1 MRIGIDARFY
11 GPIGKG
17 LGRYTEKLIE
27 YLEISDTEN
36 EYLIFLL
43 QENFDE
49 YIPRNK
55 NFKKVLAQYRW
66 YSFGEQFFFPFQLFF
81 SHLDLV
87 HFPHFNVPFLYPK
100 KFVVTIHDLILLHY
114 PTIENTT
121 RSKLF
126 YKIKFLAY
134 RFIIASALYRAKHII
149 TVSQFTKEDIL
160 ATYSYAR
167 GKISVTYEA
176 TDPLCQFLPREKE
189 RELFERLGLVFDTA
203 RDGQEKSLHDILK
216 PYLLYVGNAYPHK
229 NLEAILRIAPQFPTY
244 EFVFV
249 GKEDYFYAR
258 LKRQAEKQKIQNIIF
273 AGFVSDQEL
282 SSLYRCAT
290 CYLFPSLYEGFGFPP
305 LEAMVRGLPVLSSS
319 CGSLPEIL
327 GDAASYFDPHEAGSF
342 EKRLTSI
349 LDSDIVREDLRLRGY
364 EQVKRYSFDR
374 MAKETL
380 EIYIRS
386 IKNKE

>member
-11 GPIGKG
+11 GSIGKG

-49 YIPRNK
+49 YVPQNK

-81 SHLDLV
+81 SHLDIV

-134 RFIIASALYRAKHII
+134 RFVIACALYRAKHVI
-149 TVSQFTKEDIL
+149 TVSRFTKEDIL
-160 ATYSYAR
+160 VTYPFAG
-167 GKISVTYEA
+167 GKISITYEA
-176 TDPLCQFLPREKE
+176 ADSLCQFLPREKE
-189 RELFERLGLVFDTA
+189 QVLFERLGLLRNAVPN
-203 RDGQEKSLHDILK
+203 GQEKSLHDILK

-229 NLEAILRIAPQFPTY
+229 NLEAILKVAPQFLAY
-244 EFVFV
+244 KFVFV

-258 LKRQAEKQKIQNIIF
+258 LKKQVEKQKIQNIIF
-273 AGFVSDQEL
+273 TDFASDQEL
-282 SSLYRCAT
+282 SSLYHFAS
-290 CYLFPSLYEGFGFPP
+290 CYLFPSFYEGFGLPP
-305 LEAMVRGLPVLSSS
+305 LEAMAHGLPVLSSLR
-319 CGSLPEIL
+319 GSLPEIL
-327 GDAASYFDPHEAGSF
+327 GDAASYFDPHEDGSF
-342 EKRLTSI
+342 QKKLTEI
-349 LDSDIVREDLRLRGY
+349 LVSDRVQSDLRLRGY
-364 EQVKRYSFDR
+364 EQVKRYSFDQ

-380 EIYIRS
+380 GIYIQS